1 MPIPFH
7 AEITDAYLN
16 SNAAFTSVSTVHS
29 ALRRIALQ
37 TDPSARPRVDFPSL
51 SQVRDVLSQI
61 DIMQTTRPHKIDRAE
76 FDSIVSKN
84 RGPGRQGVRRDQ
96 VQLDLA
102 IFDRWWRSNRLRQSD
117 GKALSF
123 KYAAVFIDVYSR
135 LAVVYPILD
144 KSAATLK
151 RVVEQAYE
159 FYGGFDNLTIDG
171 ESAISGPT
179 GANSTKAWARSQTP
193 PVRIWINESPN
204 RGKSN
209 THLVERLIRTLKE
222 KIYKRARASGS
233 RTWSLPDDAYWISNP
248 PIEPVNATIPAR
260 KRLIISSDSLIPSLM
275 NEVVRQYNLTRHS
288 SLDASPVD
296 VFFNGAEPLYA
307 RNERLFGT
315 CTAGK
320 ACTSK
325 QKRGVRR
332 RSIKSLFAVGDTVRL
347 LKTIRAFDKRSELKV
362 WTAGLWRIV
371 EDNFPSG
378 LARFDQGPRP
388 NTAPK
393 QGESRR
399 FIVQNVADP
408 SKKKQ
413 VLHWQMQKIDP
424 ETTQVVIPQSSL
436 ATRMVPMSGSK
447 SASNLTSF
455 TSAPLSLKGTKE
467 QAGRRG
473 KRFTQSAIKDASTAR
488 ARTLEDIGLTV
499 DDEADQT
506 PIRTRASSAPV
517 ASRVGRRK
525 PPPPKTTTRKK
536 KVFRKG
542 DRVTAYYPSEKR
554 SFTGRVASLEGKNV
568 VVQFDPSDL
577 EPNGSEAEFEPPYS
591 FLKQIA

>member
-1 MPIPFH
+1 MAIPFPFQ
-7 AEITDAYLN
+7 AEITNAYLN
-16 SNAAFTSVSTVHS
+16 PDAAFTSVSSVYTT
-29 ALRRIALQ
+29 LRRAALQ
-37 TDPSARPRVDFPSL
+37 TDPSARPRVDFPTL
-51 SQVRDVLSQI
+51 PQVKDVLSQI
-61 DIMQTTRPHKIDRAE
+61 DIMQTTKPHKIDRAE

-84 RGPGRQGVRRDQ
+84 RGPGRQGARRDQ

-117 GKALSF
+117 SKALSF

-179 GANSTKAWARSQTP
+179 ISTKAWARSQTP
-193 PVRIWINESPN
+193 PVRIWINESPT

-222 KIYKRARASGS
+222 RIYKRARASGS

-248 PIEPVNATIPAR
+248 PLEPVNATIPAR
-260 KRLIISSDSLIPSLM
+260 KRLIISSDSFIPSLM

-296 VFFNGAEPLYA
+296 VFFNGTEPLYA

-325 QKRGVRR
+325 QKKGVRR

-362 WTAGLWRIV
+362 WTTGLWRIV

-388 NTAPK
+388 NIVPK

-399 FIVQNVADP
+399 FIVQNIADP
-408 SKKKQ
+408 SKRKQ

-467 QAGRRG
+467 QSGRRG
-473 KRFTQSAIKDASTAR
+473 KRFTQSARDDASTAR
-488 ARTLEDIGLTV
+488 ARALADIELTEEDVV
-499 DDEADQT
+499 DDA
-506 PIRTRASSAPV
+506 PIQTRASSAPV

-525 PPPPKTTTRKK
+525 PAPPKTATRNK

-542 DRVTAYYPSEKR
+542 DIVSAYYPSEKR
-554 SFTGRVASLEGKNV
+554 QFSGRVTSLEGKNV
-568 VVQFDPSDL
+568 VVRFDPSDL
-577 EPNGSEAEFEPPYS
+577 EPDGSEAEFEPPYS
-591 FLKQIA
+591 FLKRIA